1 MGVSGMS
8 GEAGKAPEDRV
19 SLKELLEQAR
29 AAEAVVLPQDVRG
42 RFCPYDIV
50 RLRLLTFRHMV
61 ALGDF
66 AAANATR
73 WKAVKL
79 AYLNDNWTQA
89 AIARFLGVNRS
100 TVTSWL
106 NDSEIEPDVWQD
118 VPLEAR

>member
-1 MGVSGMS
+1 MS
-8 GEAGKAPEDRV
+8 GEAGTTPEEKV

-42 RFCPYDIV
+42 RLCTYDIV

-79 AYLNDNWTQA
+79 AYLNDDWTQT

-106 NDSEIEPDVWQD
+106 NDSVIDPDVWQD
-118 VPLEAR
+118 VPVKE